1 MSRWP
6 RMFVVCYDIAHPKR
20 LRKVYRT
27 CRGYGEHLQ
36 YSVFRCVLSELRH
49 AQFQAELLQIVEAR
63 EDQVMFVDLGP
74 AAVEGLDAFTSL
86 GLPLDRP
93 VANIRVV

>member
-6 RMFVVCYDIAHPKR
+6 RMFVVCYDIADPKR
-20 LRKVYRT
+20 LRKVYKT

-49 AQFQAELLQIVEAR
+49 AELQGALTQVIEPR
-63 EDQVMFVDLGP
+63 EDQVMFIDLGP
-74 AAVEGLDAFTSL
+74 ASIEGLEAFEAL
-86 GLPLDRP
+86 GLPLSRP
-93 VANIRVV
+93 EANIRVV